1 MEKNKIKY
9 FVDVGLLISFILVV
23 VTGII
28 KFGTLLRAIG
38 INLNYKELPMSQISL
53 IHDWSGVFMVV
64 FVLVHLILN
73 IDWIISTTKDF
84 FKKKECED
92 EKKKI

>member
-9 FVDVGLLISFILVV
+9 FIDVGLLISFIVV
-23 VTGII
+23 LVTGII
-28 KFGTLLRAIG
+28 KFGTLLRTIG

-53 IHDWSGVFMVV
+53 VHDWSGIFMGL

-73 IDWIISTTKDF
+73 IDWIIATTKDF

-92 EKKKI
+92 GKKKI